1 VAATDPLRD
10 APMSARV
17 AAFALAGH
25 RCERLSPRA
34 EMLASDDEHER
45 RVTLLLLGKGAVLAR
60 WLVRPLAAE
69 MDEGQV
75 SRRIGR

>member
-69 MDEGQV
+69 MDEKG
-75 SRRIGR
+75 